1 MDPDTSK
8 VLWRVTQNIFLFL
21 IYLIKIIIMKE
32 LSLNCKHKLLRMFND
47 PMPDVYFFCPYKV
60 IQRLT

>member
-1 MDPDTSK
+1 MDLDTSK

-32 LSLNCKHKLLRMFND
+32 LSLKCKYKLLRMFND
-47 PMPDVYFFCPYKV
+47 PMSDVYIFCPYKV
-60 IQRLT
+60 IQGLT